1 MPDLTIRPATAADL
15 ADINAIYNHYVLHST
30 CTYQTEPETPQAR
43 AAWFAAHGPKHPVTV
58 AESAG
63 GIVGWGSLSRFHARA
78 AYGRTV
84 EDSIYVHSEFQ
95 RQGIGRA
102 LLIDLIDRARAIG
115 HHTIIAGIDA
125 EQSPSVALHAQQGF
139 SSVAHLQEV
148 GYKFDRWLHVIYMQL
163 MLSDPLSP
171 GTPGDEG

>member
-1 MPDLTIRPATAADL
+1 MPALTIRLATASDL
-15 ADINAIYNHYVLHST
+15 PDINSIYNYYVLHST

-43 AAWFAAHGPKHPVTV
+43 AAWFAAHGPKHPITI
-58 AESAG
+58 AEIAG
-63 GIVGWGSLSRFHARA
+63 QIVGWGSLSRFHARA

-84 EDSIYVHSEFQ
+84 EDSLYVHPDFQ

-102 LLIDLIDRARAIG
+102 LLKDLIDRARAIG

-125 EQSPSVALHAQQGF
+125 EQIPSVALHAQQGF
-139 SSVAHLQEV
+139 ASVARLKEV

-163 MLSDPLSP
+163 ML
-171 GTPGDEG
+171 